1 VVRYLAIALFAA
13 VTSVPA
19 LAANESALELST
31 GGLVFVR
38 NENLEILW
46 EDLAISPSEISISY
60 RIFNKSENEVPVLI
74 VFPMP
79 DIHIETPDDSFAV
92 PTNDPVNLLAF
103 SVSVNGEPVSPA
115 VEQRVIAA
123 GLDRTEL
130 LRNLNI
136 PLAPHLASTNQALD
150 RLPPDKRDDLR
161 RIGLA
166 EIEEDDSGAG
176 MINHLAARW
185 TLQTTFLWQQS
196 FAPRAETLIE
206 HRYKASLGT
215 SPQTQL
221 GSPNE
226 AKESWYDDYKER
238 YCFNY
243 EFLAALERARK
254 ATESKFG
261 APYAEQR
268 IEFAHK
274 TWVNGLGTPVKEFRL
289 TVDKGSPDNLVSF
302 CGEEATKISETKSQ
316 MFKSDYRPDGIFGVL
331 FLKRL
336 PQQ

>member
-1 VVRYLAIALFAA
+1 MRYLAIALFAA

-19 LAANESALELST
+19 LAANETALELST

-38 NENLEILW
+38 NENLDMLW
-46 EDLAISPSEISISY
+46 EDLAISPSEISIRY

-79 DIHIETPDDSFAV
+79 DIHVETPDDSFAV
-92 PTNDPVNLLAF
+92 PTDDPVNLLAF

-123 GLDRTEL
+123 GLDRTEF
-130 LRNLNI
+130 LRNLEI
-136 PLAPHLASTNQALD
+136 PLAPHLASTNQVLD
-150 RLPPDKRDDLR
+150 RLPPEKWDDLR

-166 EIEEDDSGAG
+166 EVEEYDSGGG
-176 MINHLAARW
+176 MKKHLAARW
-185 TLQTTFLWQQS
+185 TLQTTFFWQQN
-196 FAPRAETLIE
+196 FAPRVETLIE
-206 HRYKASLGT
+206 HRYKPSLGAF
-215 SPQTQL
+215 PQTQL

-226 AKESWYDDYKER
+226 AKEPWYDDYKER

-254 ATESKFG
+254 AAESKFG
-261 APYAEQR
+261 TPYAEQR

-274 TWVNGLGTPVKEFRL
+274 TWANGLGTPVKEFRL

-302 CGEEATKISETKSQ
+302 CGEEAKKISETESQ
-316 MFKSDYRPDGIFGVL
+316 VFKSDYRPDGNFGVL
-331 FLKRL
+331 FLKKL